1 MQYFFNGKAIPLTW
15 WREPA
20 SYRPSIHFLN
30 HLVQGCRRLE
40 PHLPQDER
48 RGTDRTACQFITE
61 IQRTIHSHIHT
72 STLLT
77 EFALHVKISLLI
89 MRIIIQAC
97 GGKHISY
104 SCGGAFKH
112 LRQSLWQT
120 KSGEFGRLGY
130 LPVRAYLKMQPT
142 MHLGKCSSSCFRFGH
157 SFFDLSCSQLDFNDL
172 GYCT

>member
-1 MQYFFNGKAIPLTW
+1 MNQTHFQIVGSEFDRIYLINIHNQLLLWGKKCSIFFNGKAIPLTW

-112 LRQSLWQT
+112 LRQSLCD
-120 KSGEFGRLGY
+120 KPSLESLE
-130 LPVRAYLKMQPT
+130 
-142 MHLGKCSSSCFRFGH
+142 
-157 SFFDLSCSQLDFNDL
+157 D
-172 GYCT
+172 